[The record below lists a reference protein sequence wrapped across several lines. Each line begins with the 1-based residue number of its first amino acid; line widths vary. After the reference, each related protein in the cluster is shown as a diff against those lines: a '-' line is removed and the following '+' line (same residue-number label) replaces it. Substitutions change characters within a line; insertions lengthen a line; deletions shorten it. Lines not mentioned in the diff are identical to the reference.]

1 MIVSGLPANVP
12 MFDPSNFLGWPLW
25 RQSFEIFIL
34 ASTNNEMCDRQ
45 KLGVLLHCLGPVA
58 RVLLNDWFPDLH
70 NINGAKGQKV
80 TYYDVL
86 SRLNEYCGEK
96 TKEVLETQGID
107 LPPKTLTKQEDATSK
122 EISEFETELKV
133 RS

>member
-34 ASTNNEMCDRQ
+34 ASTNNEMGDRQ

-58 RVLLNDWFPDLH
+58 RVLLNDWFPGLL
-70 NINGAKGQKV
+70 NINETMGLKV

-96 TKEVLETQGID
+96 TKEVLENQNGQGD
-107 LPPKTLTKQEDATSK
+107 VEETPLTKDQR
-122 EISEFETELKV
+122 EIADFEAELKV
-133 RS
+133 L